1 MQILLNRA
9 QMVMLW
15 RQWFR
20 CESLQLLS
28 LLNVVADLIFFCL
41 FLVIVLRLFLVC
53 LVHINVSPVRFILIV
68 ACWLSLV
75 LDKLILA
82 LLVGVVCRR
91 QMRTAVNF
99 VRVEEEIVVLA
110 LRLNVSRLVRKAFV
124 VI

>member
-1 MQILLNRA
+1 
-9 QMVMLW
+9 MVMLW

>member
-1 MQILLNRA
+1 
-9 QMVMLW
+9 MVMLW

-28 LLNVVADLIFFCL
+28 LLNVVSDLIFFCL
-41 FLVIVLRLFLVC
+41 FLVIVLRFFLVC

-82 LLVGVVCRR
+82 LLGVVCRR